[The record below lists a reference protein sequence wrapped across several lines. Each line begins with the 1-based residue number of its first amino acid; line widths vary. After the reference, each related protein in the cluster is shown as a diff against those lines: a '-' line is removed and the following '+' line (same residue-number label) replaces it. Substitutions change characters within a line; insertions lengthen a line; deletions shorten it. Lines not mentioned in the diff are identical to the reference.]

1 MRKTGRL
8 SKTRANDLKPE
19 RSFLEKLSPD
29 QTRALVPENKP
40 WPQSERWSALT
51 TSTQL
56 WSLFAGFDVHS
67 SWGTRSELLTLQW
80 HRAQRKT
87 RPSLCAAAAN
97 LTLLYSLMKMKS
109 YLYITIQN
117 TIQYPDNTEY
127 SRLNRNLHISRESK
141 CDQYKVAWFGS
152 DLWAGQKWTFL
163 VRGINST
170 RCDNVRWST
179 VNIKLHLTHIHFTLT
194 VAVETKLYCAEG
206 IFCPRILNLVASL
219 FSLLVLSKA
228 VIIFF
233 NNISFLSCTACSCN
247 IKMFALVTPF

>member
-1 MRKTGRL
+1 MKNRKPAQSLSKRKPAPFNYECDEQPLKCGQTGNHTHTLDLLKARIWEKDLLMRKTGRL

-117 TIQYPDNTEY
+117 TIQFNTLTIQNTVGSIGICAFHA
-127 SRLNRNLHISRESK
+127 SRS
-141 CDQYKVAWFGS
+141 V
-152 DLWAGQKWTFL
+152 T
-163 VRGINST
+163 
-170 RCDNVRWST
+170 
-179 VNIKLHLTHIHFTLT
+179 NIK
-194 VAVETKLYCAEG
+194 
-206 IFCPRILNLVASL
+206 
-219 FSLLVLSKA
+219 
-228 VIIFF
+228 
-233 NNISFLSCTACSCN
+233 
-247 IKMFALVTPF
+247 